1 MKSSFLKNGFT
12 SFLNSLMF
20 KGILFLLI
28 IMSYLVVSNC
38 KGTDIYSSISLVFG
52 NHIFV
57 ALCMLPM
64 FLLITNY
71 VCVMF
76 DKNIYSIVR
85 FKTRGKYY
93 KELILNVISFISVIF
108 LITLMIVIIVEN
120 IINDYGYHVFYD
132 NIVHCYNY
140 IYMIFVIAKF
150 YLFSI
155 LISVINTLL
164 IKSFNSKI
172 IIVLNFIFY
181 AFVFYVGSF
190 TPLIGTINGFP
201 IFIGNYLI
209 SGTFYETFLNEVIAN
224 GMMFFILLLVCFI
237 LFCYTKK
244 RKRDID

>member
-140 IYMIFVIAKF
+140 IYMIFVIVKF
-150 YLFSI
+150 YFFSI

-190 TPLIGTINGFP
+190 TPLIRTINGFP

-237 LFCYTKK
+237 LFRYTKK

>member
-132 NIVHCYNY
+132 DIVHCYNY
-140 IYMIFVIAKF
+140 IYMIFVIVKF

-201 IFIGNYLI
+201 ARPIVRVIQSDNNEKINKCINLVDALNLSIDKIVYYL
-209 SGTFYETFLNEVIAN
+209 
-224 GMMFFILLLVCFI
+224 
-237 LFCYTKK
+237 
-244 RKRDID
+244 

>member
-1 MKSSFLKNGFT
+1 MKSSFLKSGFT

-132 NIVHCYNY
+132 DIVHCYNY
-140 IYMIFVIAKF
+140 IYMIFVIVKF

-224 GMMFFILLLVCFI
+224 GMMFFILLLVCFM

>member
-93 KELILNVISFISVIF
+93 KELILNVISFISAIF

-132 NIVHCYNY
+132 DIVHCYNY

>member
-93 KELILNVISFISVIF
+93 KKLILNVISFISAIF

-132 NIVHCYNY
+132 DIVHCYNY

-237 LFCYTKK
+237 LFRYTKK

>member
-1 MKSSFLKNGFT
+1 MKSSFLRNGFT

-108 LITLMIVIIVEN
+108 LITLMIVVIVEN

-140 IYMIFVIAKF
+140 IYMIFVIVKF

-237 LFCYTKK
+237 LFRYTKK

>member
-93 KELILNVISFISVIF
+93 KKLILNVISFISAIF

-132 NIVHCYNY
+132 DIVHCYNY
-140 IYMIFVIAKF
+140 IYMIFVIVKF

-224 GMMFFILLLVCFI
+224 GMMFFILLLVCFM
-237 LFCYTKK
+237 LFRYTKK

>member
-12 SFLNSLMF
+12 SFFNSLMF

-132 NIVHCYNY
+132 DIVHCYNY

-224 GMMFFILLLVCFI
+224 GMMFFILLLVCFM
-237 LFCYTKK
+237 LFRYTKK

>member
-1 MKSSFLKNGFT
+1 MKSSFLKNGIT

-140 IYMIFVIAKF
+140 IYMIFVIVKF

-224 GMMFFILLLVCFI
+224 GMMIFILLLVCFI
-237 LFCYTKK
+237 LFRYIKK

>member
-108 LITLMIVIIVEN
+108 LITLMIDIIVEN

-132 NIVHCYNY
+132 DIVHCYNY

-224 GMMFFILLLVCFI
+224 GMMFFILLLVCFM
-237 LFCYTKK
+237 LFRYTKK

>member
-1 MKSSFLKNGFT
+1 MKSSFLKNAFT

-140 IYMIFVIAKF
+140 IYMIFVIVKF

-209 SGTFYETFLNEVIAN
+209 SGIFYETFLNEVFAN
-224 GMMFFILLLVCFI
+224 GMMIFILLLVCFI
-237 LFCYTKK
+237 LFRYIKK

>member
-1 MKSSFLKNGFT
+1 MKSSFLKNGIT

-93 KELILNVISFISVIF
+93 KELILNVISFISAIF

-132 NIVHCYNY
+132 DIVHCYNY

-237 LFCYTKK
+237 LFRYTKK

>member
-57 ALCMLPM
+57 VLCMLPM

-140 IYMIFVIAKF
+140 IYMIFVIVKF
-150 YLFSI
+150 YLFLI

-237 LFCYTKK
+237 LFRYTKK

>member
-1 MKSSFLKNGFT
+1 MKSSFLKNGIT

-132 NIVHCYNY
+132 DIVHCYNY
-140 IYMIFVIAKF
+140 IYMIFVIVKF

-164 IKSFNSKI
+164 INSFNSKI

>member
-132 NIVHCYNY
+132 DIVHCYNY
-140 IYMIFVIAKF
+140 IYMIFVIVKF

-164 IKSFNSKI
+164 INSFNSKI

-224 GMMFFILLLVCFI
+224 SMMFFILLLFCFI
-237 LFCYTKK
+237 LFRYTK
-244 RKRDID
+244 RGKRDID

>member
-85 FKTRGKYY
+85 FKTRGQYY

-132 NIVHCYNY
+132 DIVHCYNY
-140 IYMIFVIAKF
+140 IYMIFVIVKF

-224 GMMFFILLLVCFI
+224 GMIFFILLLVCFI

>member
-1 MKSSFLKNGFT
+1 MKSSFLKNNFT
-12 SFLNSLMF
+12 SFFNSLMF

-38 KGTDIYSSISLVFG
+38 KGTDIFSSISLVFG

-71 VCVMF
+71 VCLMF

-93 KELILNVISFISVIF
+93 KKLIWNVVLFISIIF
-108 LITLMIVIIVEN
+108 LVTLMIVIIVEN

-132 NIVHCYNY
+132 NYVHCYNY
-140 IYMIFVIAKF
+140 IYMIFVIVKF

-164 IKSFNSKI
+164 IKNFNSKI
-172 IIVLNFIFY
+172 IIVFNFIFY
-181 AFVFYVGSF
+181 AFVFYSGSF
-190 TPLIGTINGFP
+190 TPLIGTINGIP

-209 SGTFYETFLNEVIAN
+209 SGTFYETFLNEVFTN
-224 GMMFFILLLVCFI
+224 GLMFFILLLVCFI
-237 LFCYTKK
+237 LFRYTKK

>member
-38 KGTDIYSSISLVFG
+38 KGTDIYSSILLVFG

-93 KELILNVISFISVIF
+93 KKLILNVISFISAIF

-132 NIVHCYNY
+132 DIVHCYNY

-237 LFCYTKK
+237 LFRYTKK

>member
-1 MKSSFLKNGFT
+1 MKSSFLKNGIT

-132 NIVHCYNY
+132 DIVHCYNY
-140 IYMIFVIAKF
+140 IYMIFVIVKF

-181 AFVFYVGSF
+181 AVVFYVGSF